1 MTFCKS
7 LALSFSLV
15 VAVSAGNMVVHESLA
30 ASPSSFVHKG
40 AAAPTDMLTL
50 RLALAPN
57 NITGLQAKMAS
68 ISDPSSSEYGKWLT
82 GDEVKNFVKP
92 SSATSSALNNF
103 VSANGLNATVISPH
117 EDWMAITLPVSA
129 ANNLF
134 DAQFQVYSHPSMSD
148 TMTRTLSV
156 SLPQELVGHVQAI
169 HPTTSFARPGGR
181 QGSATRQGQQS
192 KRAIPPSCNTH
203 LGSGV
208 ITPACLQA
216 IYGIPADPAT
226 QSNNVLMVTAY
237 GGQFAEKSDLKQFI
251 QLMRPDLDPEA
262 ETFTVVSLDG
272 GANAPSAADVSD
284 EANLD
289 IQYTAGLFFCLATGV
304 PLQFL
309 SVGGEDFATALLD
322 TATFIDGLVDPPTV
336 VSTSYSENE
345 DLFGTTMASKI
356 CNSYM
361 ALGARGIS
369 VLFSAGDGG
378 VRGGHDDLS
387 ECNSNTFVPTFP
399 NSCPWVTSVGAT
411 AGFGPETATNLT
423 GGGFSNYFPIPS
435 YQSDAVSGFLEQLST
450 DFLGVFNSNGRGYPD
465 VSLQGLA
472 FDIVLDG
479 ELTGESGTSASTP
492 SFASIISLIN
502 DRLIAANQP
511 PLGFL
516 NPLLY
521 ASASTAFTDITSG
534 HNSGFVCPASSVAF
548 DAAVGWDPLS
558 GSGVPIFDA
567 LLAAAMGA
575 APQSASGSDTDTLR
589 TSGAV
594 VDAASALDTDASTGS
609 SDGAVR
615 KYAPIVIGLL
625 AGNLVILLMLLVL
638 GVLLYARRGREA
650 GAGRGSRYTPVKLRE
665 DEFHVEQR
673 YSD

>member
-7 LALSFSLV
+7 LSLSFALV
-15 VAVSAGNMVVHESLA
+15 VAVSASKKVVHESLA

-40 AAAPTDMLTL
+40 AAAPDDMLTL

-57 NITGLQAKMAS
+57 NLTGLQAKMAS
-68 ISDPSSSEYGKWLT
+68 ISDPSSSEYRKWLT
-82 GDEVKNFVKP
+82 GDEVKDFVKP
-92 SSATSSALNNF
+92 SAATSSALNNF
-103 VSANGLNATVISPH
+103 VFENGLNATIISPH

-129 ANNLF
+129 ANDLF
-134 DAQFQVYSHPSMSD
+134 DTQFQVYSHPSMSD

-169 HPTTSFARPGGR
+169 HPTTSFARPRGR
-181 QGSATRQGQQS
+181 QASATRQSQQR
-192 KRAIPPSCNTH
+192 KRAISRSCNTH
-203 LGSGV
+203 LGSGA

-226 QSNNVLMVTAY
+226 QSDNVLMVTAY
-237 GGQFAEKSDLKQFI
+237 VGQAAVKSDLKQFI

-272 GANAPSAADVSD
+272 GDKVLSAGDDSG

-289 IQYTAGLFFCLATGV
+289 IQYTAGLATGV

-322 TATFIDGLVDPPTV
+322 TTTFIDGLVDPPTV
-336 VSTSYSENE
+336 ISTSYSENE
-345 DLFGTTMASKI
+345 DVFGTTMASKI
-356 CNSYM
+356 CNGYL

-369 VLFSAGDGG
+369 VLFSSGDGG
-378 VRGGHDDLS
+378 VRGGHDDLT
-387 ECNSNTFVPTFP
+387 ECNSTTFVPTFP

-435 YQSDAVSGFLEQLST
+435 YQSDAVSGFLEQLPT
-450 DFLGVFNSNGRGYPD
+450 DFPGVFNSNGRGYPD
-465 VSLQGLA
+465 VSLQGLS
-472 FDIVLDG
+472 FDIVIDG
-479 ELTGESGTSASTP
+479 ESTAESGTSASTP

-511 PLGFL
+511 SLGFL

-548 DAAVGWDPLS
+548 DAAVGWDPLT
-558 GSGVPIFDA
+558 GSGTPIFDA
-567 LLAAAMGA
+567 LLAAAMGEA
-575 APQSASGSDTDTLR
+575 APAGV
-589 TSGAV
+589 V
-594 VDAASALDTDASTGS
+594 VDAASALDTDTSTGS

-625 AGNLVILLMLLVL
+625 AGNLVILLILLVL
-638 GVLLYARRGREA
+638 GVLLYVRRGREV
-650 GAGRGSRYTPVKLRE
+650 GAGRGSKYTPVKLRE

>member
-1 MTFCKS
+1 MTFYKS
-7 LALSFSLV
+7 LALSFALV
-15 VAVSAGNMVVHESLA
+15 VAASASKKVVHESLA

-40 AAAPTDMLTL
+40 AAAPSDMLTL

-57 NITGLQAKMAS
+57 NLTGLQAKMES
-68 ISDPSSSEYGKWLT
+68 ISDPSSSEYRKWLT
-82 GDEVKNFVKP
+82 GDE
-92 SSATSSALNNF
+92 SALNNF
-103 VSANGLNATVISPH
+103 VVANGLNATIISPH
-117 EDWMAITLPVSA
+117 EDWMAITLPVST
-129 ANNLF
+129 ANDLF
-134 DAQFQVYSHPSMSD
+134 DTQFQVYSHPSMSD

-156 SLPQELVGHVQAI
+156 SLPLELVGHVQAI
-169 HPTTSFARPGGR
+169 HPTTSFARPLGR
-181 QGSATRQGQQS
+181 QESATRQSQQR
-192 KRAIPPSCNTH
+192 KRAISRSCNTH
-203 LGSGV
+203 LGSG
-208 ITPACLQA
+208 

-226 QSNNVLMVTAY
+226 QSDDVLMVTAY
-237 GGQFAEKSDLKQFI
+237 VGQVAVKSDLKQFI

-272 GANAPSAADVSD
+272 GDKGLSAGDDSG

-289 IQYTAGLFFCLATGV
+289 IQYTAGLATGV

-322 TATFIDGLVDPPTV
+322 TTTFIDGLVDPPTV
-336 VSTSYSENE
+336 ISTSYSENE
-345 DLFGTTMASKI
+345 DVFGTTMASKI
-356 CNSYM
+356 CNGYL

-369 VLFSAGDGG
+369 VLFSSGDGG
-378 VRGGHDDLS
+378 VRGGHDDLT
-387 ECNSNTFVPTFP
+387 ECNSTTFVPTFP

-435 YQSDAVSGFLEQLST
+435 YQSDAVSGFLEQLPT
-450 DFLGVFNSNGRGYPD
+450 GFPGVFNSNGRGYPD
-465 VSLQGLA
+465 VSLQGLS
-472 FDIVLDG
+472 FDIVIDG
-479 ELTGESGTSASTP
+479 EPTTESGTLASTP

-534 HNSGFVCPASSVAF
+534 HNSGFVCPASSRERADIALNVAF
-548 DAAVGWDPLS
+548 DAAVGWDPLT
-558 GSGVPIFDA
+558 GSGTPIFDA
-567 LLAAAMGA
+567 LLASAMGE
-575 APQSASGSDTDTLR
+575 APPA
-589 TSGAV
+589 GAV
-594 VDAASALDTDASTGS
+594 IDAASALGTGTSTGS

-615 KYAPIVIGLL
+615 KYPPIVIGLL
-625 AGNLVILLMLLVL
+625 ARNLVILLILLVL
-638 GVLLYARRGREA
+638 GVLLYVRRGREV
-650 GAGRGSRYTPVKLRE
+650 GAGQGSKYTPVKLRE